1 MKKVDRA
8 TNIIYFVL
16 LALLSGCIAP
26 KAIPF
31 DEIHTSVPN
40 NWTTEIPDNDLYT
53 GDWIKVFGDTTLVSI
68 IGQIKA
74 NGPDLKSI
82 IFRQKM
88 AYQNAKINGASVF
101 PNVGFQFNGSRNKQ
115 NLSGFGFAD
124 AFMNL
129 EGESDS
135 STFNSGQSNQV
146 ISFDSETYGLNLNF
160 QWELDVWGR
169 LLNGRKAAFKDFEST
184 SYDLSYLR
192 FSTLVRSA
200 KIYFQNIE
208 AYQQLELAK
217 ESFSSL
223 AEIRELVKD
232 RYNKGLRSSLDYRLA
247 QTSVSTSRV
256 LIENRKNQMIILKRQ
271 LEILMGDYPSGK
283 LHISKSL
290 PDSLPLIP
298 NTVPGDLLI
307 RRPDIRSLISKID
320 ASGFRV
326 AQAKRN
332 LLPGIGLTGSA
343 GTSTRELEELFNGEN
358 SIWNVGLNITNP
370 IFNGGRLKRE
380 IEMQKAALEQ
390 SKQEFKRGLLISFS
404 EVEQLLNLENSL
416 LVQIKSINDAVQQSG
431 DAYKLSKDR
440 YDKGV
445 TTLESVLNSQRQYND
460 LRSQYLSIKRQ
471 RIENR
476 LSLLLALG
484 GDYEIKKNEIKN

>member
-1 MKKVDRA
+1 MKKVDHA
-8 TNIIYFVL
+8 TNITYLVL
-16 LALLSGCIAP
+16 LALLNGCIAP
-26 KAIPF
+26 KAARF
-31 DEIHTSVPN
+31 DEMHTSVPD
-40 NWTTEIPDNDLYT
+40 NWTTEIPNNESYT
-53 GDWIKVFGDTTLVSI
+53 GDWLKVFGDTTLTSI
-68 IGQIKA
+68 IDEIKA

-82 IFRQKM
+82 MARQKM
-88 AYQNAKINGASVF
+88 AYQNAKINGALVF
-101 PNVGFQFNGSRNKQ
+101 PNIGFQFNGSRNKQ

-129 EGESDS
+129 GSESDS
-135 STFNSGQSNQV
+135 SSSGIGQPNQV

-160 QWELDVWGR
+160 QWEIDVWGR
-169 LLNGRKAAFKDFEST
+169 LLNGRKAAFKDFESI
-184 SYDLSYLR
+184 SYDLSYMR

-208 AYQQLELAK
+208 AFQQLELAK

-223 AEIRELVKD
+223 REIKELVKD

-256 LIENRKNQMIILKRQ
+256 LIENRKNQMIFLRRQ
-271 LEILMGDYPSGK
+271 LEILMGDYPLGK
-283 LHISKSL
+283 VYISNTL
-290 PDSLPLIP
+290 PDSLPPTPNIIP
-298 NTVPGDLLI
+298 ADLLK
-307 RRPDIRSLISKID
+307 RRPDIRSLVAKVE

-332 LLPGIGLTGSA
+332 LLPGISLTGSA
-343 GTSTRELEELFNGEN
+343 GTSTRKLEELFNDDN
-358 SIWNVGLNITNP
+358 SIWNIGLNITNP
-370 IFNGGRLKRE
+370 IFYGGRLKNA
-380 IEMQKAALEQ
+380 IKMQKATLEQ

-416 LVQIKSINDAVQQSG
+416 IVQLKSINEAVQQSE
-431 DAYKLSKDR
+431 DAYKLSKER

-484 GDYEIKKNEIKN
+484 GEYET